1 MADIPLL
8 RAQGPDAVFAYRQG
22 TAITVR
28 AFLRDT
34 SNLAALLP
42 SRQHVLNLCRDRYRF
57 TVAFAAA
64 LLKRQITL
72 LPPNYTPEL
81 VRQLKERH
89 ADVYCVV
96 DTADDSPVAVET
108 VHFADIQ
115 ADGNPGLEFNA
126 VPQVPAAQTAAYLFT
141 SGSTGQPVPHRK
153 TWGGLVKSGVAELE
167 RLQFDPD
174 SAAAIVGTVP
184 PQHMYGLE
192 STVLIAMHGGLAI
205 VAERPFY
212 PADIRT
218 ALEALPRPRALVT
231 TPVHLRALLCESTPL
246 PALDRLICATAPLS
260 PQLAAEGE
268 ARFRA
273 PLQEIYGCTEAGQV
287 ATRRPVESVEWRT
300 FQGLRLRQDEKGTW
314 VAGGHVETEVLLND
328 VVELRD
334 SERFL
339 LHGRNAD
346 LVNIAGKRTS
356 LAYLNC
362 HLNSIEGVRD
372 GVFIM
377 PEDESPSAV
386 PRLMAFAVAPGIS
399 AESILDALR
408 QRIDAAFLPRPLTL
422 VEALPRNSTGKLP
435 RDAMTALVNELVA
448 NEP

>member
-8 RAQGPDAVFAYRQG
+8 RAAGPDAVFAYRHG
-22 TAITVR
+22 VAITVR

-34 SNLAALLP
+34 LNLAALLP
-42 SRQHVLNLCRDRYRF
+42 SRQHALNLCRDRYRF
-57 TVAFAAA
+57 TVGLAAA
-64 LLKRQITL
+64 VLKRQITL
-72 LPPNYTPEL
+72 LPTNYTPEL

-89 ADVYCVV
+89 ADVYCLV
-96 DTADDSPVAVET
+96 DTADDAPIAIET
-108 VHFADIQ
+108 VHFRDLR
-115 ADGNPGLEFNA
+115 ADGIHGPDCNV
-126 VPQVPAAQTAAYLFT
+126 VPQVPAAQTAAFVFT

-153 TWGGLVKSGVAELE
+153 TWGGLVKSGTAELE
-167 RLQFDPD
+167 RLQFQPD
-174 SAAAIVGTVP
+174 SGAAIVGTVP

-212 PADIRT
+212 PADICAT
-218 ALEALPRPRALVT
+218 LEALPRPRALVT
-231 TPVHLRALLCESTPL
+231 TPVHLRALLCESTAM
-246 PALDRLICATAPLS
+246 PALDRLVCATAPLN

-268 ARFRA
+268 ARFCA

-287 ATRRPVESVEWRT
+287 ATRRPVESIEWHT

-328 VVELRD
+328 VVELRGPD
-334 SERFL
+334 RFL

-346 LVNIAGKRTS
+346 LVNVAGKRTS
-356 LAYLNC
+356 LAYLNY

-377 PEDESPSAV
+377 PEDASPSAV
-386 PRLMAFAVAPGIS
+386 PRLMAFAVAPS
-399 AESILDALR
+399 VRAESILDALR

-422 VEALPRNSTGKLP
+422 VEALPRNTTGKLP
-435 RDAMTALVNELVA
+435 RNAMTALVNKLAAKEQ
-448 NEP
+448 